1 MTDNVIETAD
11 PINEPQGVDNIAP
24 VETAAP
30 VEDAASFDFV
40 LDKYRADGRTDEAAA
55 FEQAKAYG
63 ELQKRFG
70 GFTGAPDDYELSIN
84 EVAQEMGADIDQ
96 DAPIFSE
103 MAEVAKELNMSNDAF
118 NKFSEVMIKNSLAE
132 KQAYEDNLDS
142 EIKSLHNGTA
152 RLEHVN
158 GFINANLS
166 PEAAEA
172 FQAMPQTAAQ
182 IEAIEQIIGLVKG
195 GSNAPVESSTMSIS
209 DDELNT
215 MRMATDE
222 HGNRKLGI
230 DPEFRREYERKMALK
245 HGTQPYR
252 QQIG

>member
-11 PINEPQGVDNIAP
+11 PINEPQGVEPTAQ
-24 VETAAP
+24 VETSAP
-30 VEDAASFDFV
+30 VEDAANFEFV
-40 LDKYRADGRTDEAAA
+40 LDKYRADGRTDEDAA

-84 EVAQEMGADIDQ
+84 EVAQEMGADINQ
-96 DAPIFSE
+96 DAPIFTE

-152 RLEHVN
+152 RLEQVS
-158 GFINANLS
+158 GFVNANLS

-182 IEAIEQIIGLVKG
+182 IEAIEQMIGLVKG

-215 MRMATDE
+215 MRTATDE

-230 DPEFRREYERKMALK
+230 DPEFRKEYERKMALK